1 MAGISVSGVGSG
13 LDINGLVSQLVT
25 AERAPA
31 TNRLNRREA
40 SLQAELSAV
49 GTFKGALSELQSA
62 VKGLTDPAK
71 FEAMKATAGD
81 GDLFTATA
89 ASAAQAGSYRLE
101 VTQLAEAQKLA
112 TPASSAFTSAT
123 AVFGSGTITFRF
135 GSYDG
140 GGFTPNADKIPQ
152 TVTVDPANNTLQ
164 GVRDAIN
171 KANVGV
177 TANIVNDGHGYR
189 LTLSAKDTGAKN
201 ALEITVNDSDGNNTD
216 SAGLSLLAYDGS
228 TKHLEQT
235 KAAQD
240 AKAVVDGLTVTSTS
254 NTLSEAIEGVTLT
267 LKSAKPGTTTELT
280 VARDTAAVTGAVNA
294 FVGAYNKFAN
304 TTAALTAYNP
314 QTKEKGPLLGD
325 AGVRSATSQ
334 LRHALGEPV
343 TGNPLRS
350 LSDVGISIQRD
361 GTLKLDSGALQ
372 KALEKDPKAVA
383 ALFTGAEG
391 SAAPTG
397 IAKRLDDFLGK
408 LVGSG
413 GPLAS
418 RTTSLTKRISALDDE
433 RADLDRRLADVETRY
448 RAQFTAMDKLVSQL
462 TATGNALTQQLA
474 GLSKNTQS

>member
-40 SLQAELSAV
+40 SLQAELSGV

-81 GDLFTATA
+81 GDLFTATVA
-89 ASAAQAGSYRLE
+89 GTGTAQIGNYSIEVKNLAQAH
-101 VTQLAEAQKLA
+101 KM
-112 TPASSAFTSAT
+112 ASGRFNIASDELTT
-123 AVFGSGTITFRF
+123 A
-135 GSYDG
+135 
-140 GGFTPNADKIPQ
+140 
-152 TVTVDPANNTLQ
+152 TVTTGDLSFDFNGDGAPDVQVGAADATLT
-164 GVRDAIN
+164 GIRDAIN
-171 KANVGV
+171 NKADLGV
-177 TANIVNDGHGYR
+177 RANIVNDGSGYR
-189 LTLSAKDTGAKN
+189 LTLSATKTGTAKALAIAVTGSDVPAQLLVSENAADVDTRLHTTFAARDAEVIIDGLKITSASNTVTGA
-201 ALEITVNDSDGNNTD
+201 LD
-216 SAGLSLLAYDGS
+216 
-228 TKHLEQT
+228 
-235 KAAQD
+235 
-240 AKAVVDGLTVTSTS
+240 
-254 NTLSEAIEGVTLT
+254 GVTLN
-267 LKSAKPGTTTELT
+267 LKSAKPGTATELT
-280 VARDTAAVTGAVNA
+280 VAQDTAAVTGAVSA
-294 FVGAYNKFAN
+294 FISAYNKFAN

-391 SAAPTG
+391 STASTG
-397 IAKRLDDFLGK
+397 IAERLDDFLGK
-408 LVGSG
+408 LLGSD

-418 RTTSLTKRISALDDE
+418 RTTSLTKRISSLDDE
-433 RADLDRRLADVETRY
+433 RVDLNRRLADVETRY

-474 GLSKNTQS
+474 GLSKNNQS